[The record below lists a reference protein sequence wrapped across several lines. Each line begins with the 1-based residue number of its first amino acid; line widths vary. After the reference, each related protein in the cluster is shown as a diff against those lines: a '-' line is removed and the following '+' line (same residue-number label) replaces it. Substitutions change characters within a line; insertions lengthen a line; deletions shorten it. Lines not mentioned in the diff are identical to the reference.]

1 MYEITDII
9 RIESQTDGGEL
20 FREIREWRNDLEDYE
35 FIGRVEFFKKD
46 GETEPLI
53 AYLHICQEL

>member
-20 FREIREWRNDLEDYE
+20 FREIREWRND
-35 FIGRVEFFKKD
+35 
-46 GETEPLI
+46 
-53 AYLHICQEL
+53 